1 MSSTR
6 SGTAGLR
13 SRPTPVRSPTR
24 TALTIGAL
32 GVVFGDIGTS
42 PIYTIQTLFNP
53 ADPHPVPVA
62 PANVYG
68 LVSLI
73 FWSVTLIVTIKYVL
87 LVLRADNNG
96 EGGILSL
103 ITLIRR
109 RQAPGRRSTKLIL
122 ASLGVLGAALFIGD
136 SMITPAISVLSA
148 VEGLEVVEP
157 SMAPL
162 VVPIT
167 AVIIVVL
174 FAVQRFGTAKVGRL
188 FGPVMIVW
196 FVAIGAAG
204 ISGIVRHPEVLAALS
219 PTYALGFLFG
229 QFPIAFFALAG
240 VVLAITGA
248 EALYA
253 DLGHFGRPPI
263 TRAWLF
269 LVFPG
274 CILSYLGQGALVL
287 NDPAVA
293 LSSPFFLLVPGWGRL
308 PLVLLATAATVIAS
322 QAVIAGAFSL
332 THQAVQLNYLPRLEV
347 RHTSAQ
353 TYGQIYVPWINW
365 ALMVGVLVLVFAFR
379 SSNALAYAF
388 GMAVTVTI
396 TITTILFFYLVR
408 EQWKKPW
415 WMVIG
420 GASIFLVLEGLFL
433 AANLTK
439 FTHGAYLP
447 LAIGLVFFTVMMTW
461 QRGRRL
467 VTERREH
474 DEGSLSLFI
483 ESLPNRHP
491 NLRRVP
497 GTAVFLNRTKRTTPL
512 AMRANVEHN
521 HILHERVIIV
531 SVVTVPVP
539 YLADAERVR
548 LDDLGRTDNG
558 IVHLAARFGYME
570 KPNVP
575 SVLRL
580 ASDQHLE
587 APIEATS
594 TSYFLS
600 TIDLQIAD
608 APGMSR
614 WRKHLFLATSRVTAD
629 AAEYFSLPRDRTVI
643 MGSVI
648 NL

>member
-1 MSSTR
+1 MSSAV
-6 SGTAGLR
+6 STAGLR
-13 SRPTPVRSPTR
+13 SRPTPVR
-24 TALTIGAL
+24 TATQATITIGAL

-42 PIYTIQTLFNP
+42 PIYTIQTLFDP
-53 ADPHPVPVA
+53 TDPHPVPVSA
-62 PANVYG
+62 ANVYG

-73 FWSVTLIVTIKYVL
+73 FWSVTLIVTVKYVL

-103 ITLIRR
+103 ITLIQR
-109 RQAPGRRSTKLIL
+109 RQASGRPRTKLIL
-122 ASLGVLGAALFIGD
+122 ASLGVLGASLFFGD

-148 VEGLEVVEP
+148 VEGLEIVEP
-157 SMAPL
+157 TLEPM
-162 VVPIT
+162 VIPIT
-167 AVIIVVL
+167 AVIIVGL
-174 FAVQRFGTAKVGRL
+174 FAAQRFGTARVGRL
-188 FGPVMIVW
+188 FGPVMVLW

-204 ISGIVRHPEVLAALS
+204 VSGIVRHPEVLAALS
-219 PTYALGFLFG
+219 PTFALGFVFG
-229 QFPIAFFALAG
+229 QFHIAFFALAG

-287 NDPAVA
+287 NDPSVA
-293 LSSPFFLLVPGWGRL
+293 LSSPFFLLVPTWGRL

-353 TYGQIYVPWINW
+353 TFGQIYVPWVNW
-365 ALMVGVLVLVFAFR
+365 ALMIGVLVLVFAFR

-388 GMAVTVTI
+388 GMAVTMTI
-396 TITTILFFYLVR
+396 TITTILFFYLAR

-420 GASIFLVLEGLFL
+420 GASVFLVLEGLFL

-447 LAIGLVFFTVMMTW
+447 LAIGLVIFTVMMTW

-467 VTERREH
+467 VTQRREH
-474 DEGSLSLFI
+474 DEGSLTDFVA
-483 ESLPNRHP
+483 SLPERHP
-491 NLRRVP
+491 TLRRVP
-497 GTAVFLNRTKRTTPL
+497 GTAIFLNRTKRTTPL

-521 HILHERVIIV
+521 HILHERVVIV
-531 SVVTVPVP
+531 SVVTAPVP
-539 YLADAERVR
+539 YLADADR
-548 LDDLGRTDNG
+548 LTFDDLGRTDDG
-558 IVHLAARFGYME
+558 IVHS
-570 KPNVP
+570 PP
-575 SVLRL
+575 
-580 ASDQHLE
+580 AS
-587 APIEATS
+587 AIWRSRTCPPCCSWRATS
-594 TSYFLS
+594 
-600 TIDLQIAD
+600 I
-608 APGMSR
+608 SR
-614 WRKHLFLATSRVTAD
+614 RRS
-629 AAEYFSLPRDRTVI
+629 
-643 MGSVI
+643 M
-648 NL
+648 

>member
-1 MSSTR
+1 M
-6 SGTAGLR
+6 TATA
-13 SRPTPVRSPTR
+13 PTTTPHGVGRAPGRTPTQ
-24 TALTIGAL
+24 TILTIGAL

-53 ADPHPVPVA
+53 DDPHPVPVA
-62 PANVYG
+62 AGNVYG

-103 ITLIRR
+103 ITLIKR
-109 RQAPGRRSTKLIL
+109 RQARGRPRTKLLL
-122 ASLGVLGAALFIGD
+122 AGLGVLGAALFFGD

-148 VEGLEVVEP
+148 VEGIEVVEP
-157 SMAPL
+157 GLAPL
-162 VVPIT
+162 IVPIT
-167 AVIIVVL
+167 AVIIVGL
-174 FAVQRFGTAKVGRL
+174 FTVQRFGTAKVGRF
-188 FGPVMIVW
+188 FGPVMVVW
-196 FVAIGAAG
+196 FLAIGAAG
-204 ISGIVRHPEVLAALS
+204 IGGIVQHPEVLWALS
-219 PTYALGFLFG
+219 PTYATSFLVG

-287 NDPAVA
+287 ENPQVA
-293 LSSPFFLLVPGWGRL
+293 LSSPFFLLVPDWGRI
-308 PLVLLATAATVIAS
+308 PMVVLATAATVIAS

-353 TYGQIYVPWINW
+353 TFGQIYVPWINW
-365 ALMVGVLVLVFAFR
+365 ALMIGVLVLVFAFR

-408 EQWKKPW
+408 EQWRKPW
-415 WMVIG
+415 WLVIG
-420 GASIFLVLEGLFL
+420 GAAVFLALEGLFL

-447 LAIGLVFFTVMMTW
+447 LAIGLVFFLVMMTW

-467 VTERREH
+467 VTLRREH
-474 DEGSLSLFI
+474 DEGSLSHFI
-483 ESLPNRHP
+483 DELPQRVP
-491 NLRRVP
+491 TLRRVP

-521 HILHERVIIV
+521 HILHQRVIIV
-531 SVVTVPVP
+531 SVITVPVP
-539 YLADAERVR
+539 YLADAERLK
-548 LDDLGRTDNG
+548 LDDLGIPDDG

-570 KPNVP
+570 KPNIP
-575 SVLRL
+575 AVLQL
-580 ASDQHLE
+580 ASDESLE
-587 APIEATS
+587 APVDTHT

-600 TIDLQIAD
+600 TIDLQLTD
-608 APGMSR
+608 APGMTR
-614 WRKHLFLATSRVTAD
+614 WRKHLFLATSRVAAD
-629 AAEYFSLPRDRTVI
+629 AAEYFGLPRDRTVI

>member
-1 MSSTR
+1 MSSAR
-6 SGTAGLR
+6 SDTAELR
-13 SRPTPVRSPTR
+13 SRPAPVRSPTR
-24 TALTIGAL
+24 TALTVGAL

-53 ADPHPVPVA
+53 ADPHPVPIT
-62 PANVYG
+62 PINVYG

-73 FWSVTLIVTIKYVL
+73 FWSVTLIVTVKYVL
-87 LVLRADNNG
+87 LVLRADNLG

-103 ITLIRR
+103 ITLIQRR
-109 RQAPGRRSTKLIL
+109 RAPGRRSTKLIL
-122 ASLGVLGAALFIGD
+122 AVLAVLGASLFLGD

-157 SMAPL
+157 SLAPL

-167 AVIIVVL
+167 AVIIVAL
-174 FAVQRFGTAKVGRL
+174 FSVQRFGTAKVGRL
-188 FGPVMIVW
+188 FGPVMILW

-204 ISGIVRHPEVLAALS
+204 IGGIVQHPEVLAALS
-219 PTYALGFLFG
+219 PTYAVGFLFG

-253 DLGHFGRPPI
+253 DLGHFGRSPI

-274 CILSYLGQGALVL
+274 CMLSYLGQGALVL
-287 NDPAVA
+287 NNPHMA
-293 LSSPFFLLVPGWGRL
+293 LSTPFFLLVPAWAQL

-365 ALMVGVLVLVFAFR
+365 ALMVMVLVLVFAFR
-379 SSNALAYAF
+379 SSNALAYAY

-396 TITTILFFYLVR
+396 TTTTILFFYLVR

-415 WMVIG
+415 WLVIG
-420 GASIFLVLEGLFL
+420 GASIFLLLEGLFL

-447 LAIGLVFFTVMMTW
+447 LAIGLILFTVMMTW
-461 QRGRRL
+461 QRGRQL

-474 DEGSLSLFI
+474 DEGNLSHFI
-483 ESLPNRHP
+483 EGLSDRHP
-491 NLRRVP
+491 TLRRVP
-497 GTAVFLNRTKRTTPL
+497 GTAVFLNRTKRNTPL

-521 HILHERVIIV
+521 HILHQRVIIL

-539 YLADAERVR
+539 YLADEDRLH

-558 IVHLAARFGYME
+558 IVHLGARFGYME

-575 SVLRL
+575 RVLKL
-580 ASDQHLE
+580 ASDEQLE
-587 APIEATS
+587 APIEPAT

-600 TIDLQIAD
+600 TIDLQVTD

-629 AAEYFSLPRDRTVI
+629 AAEYFGLPRNRTVI